1 VTQPTQQVLTK
12 ENEAIL
18 SPTTSSSS
26 SSPSITAA
34 TTAAILQEVECFLDV
49 TRHGTGDGIICLNV
63 GGTEFL
69 TLRSTIASNSVLA
82 DHVRRAEAN
91 LELTREGA
99 IFIDRDPC
107 QFDIILQHLRNKVEG
122 LSYNSS
128 SVAVG
133 IKTKWFQQFGYKK
146 TTNMI
151 RPKTYV
157 QLPKESEKL
166 RDLYVEATHYR
177 IPELQAALC
186 EQSLWVTF
194 ASAFANGGNPFDA
207 ASTLLKHVRRGL
219 IATGG
224 IGTLMI
230 GTDIGNVLDFEWMHN
245 LFSKQKDGDGS
256 AGGNEGGEGSSSSS
270 PTPSMA

>member
-26 SSPSITAA
+26 SSPPITAA

-122 LSYNSS
+122 LS
-128 SVAVG
+128 
-133 IKTKWFQQFGYKK
+133 
-146 TTNMI
+146 
-151 RPKTYV
+151 
-157 QLPKESEKL
+157 
-166 RDLYVEATHYR
+166 
-177 IPELQAALC
+177 
-186 EQSLWVTF
+186 
-194 ASAFANGGNPFDA
+194 
-207 ASTLLKHVRRGL
+207 
-219 IATGG
+219 
-224 IGTLMI
+224 
-230 GTDIGNVLDFEWMHN
+230 
-245 LFSKQKDGDGS
+245 
-256 AGGNEGGEGSSSSS
+256 
-270 PTPSMA
+270 